1 LTFSGFGVFNQ
12 IMFNGAAWWVQ
23 IQKQRERVFVIAS
36 VGEFKRE
43 SKKSV
48 HEHHE

>member
-1 LTFSGFGVFNQ
+1 MGWVTKGECND
-12 IMFNGAAWWVQ
+12 GA
-23 IQKQRERVFVIAS
+23 KQRRKVKGFVIAS